1 MKTENSTGP
10 LPGLTAQWR
19 KLLLAVIGMIAL
31 SVMSCRSPGRMTAS
45 SRLSDSLQ
53 SVRQSV
59 LTLLPVPASV
69 AQTKLSMSQLA
80 ALPEGAGYSARSGQ
94 ATATVLRGQGDTLII
109 TSTCDSLAREV
120 IALREELIR
129 IRNET
134 GETVE
139 EPPPQVVQEPTG
151 FQWFQIWIGR
161 IAVAVLLLILIKRR
175 LKRN

>member
-1 MKTENSTGP
+1 
-10 LPGLTAQWR
+10 
-19 KLLLAVIGMIAL
+19 
-31 SVMSCRSPGRMTAS
+31 
-45 SRLSDSLQ
+45 
-53 SVRQSV
+53 
-59 LTLLPVPASV
+59 
-69 AQTKLSMSQLA
+69 MSQLA

-139 EPPPQVVQEPTG
+139 EPPPQVVQERYLPLPAPVITG
-151 FQWFQIWIGR
+151 ISQEECAGANRFPMVSNMDRTDSRSRTSLNTDKTAIET
-161 IAVAVLLLILIKRR
+161 
-175 LKRN
+175 

>member
-1 MKTENSTGP
+1 M
-10 LPGLTAQWR
+10 
-19 KLLLAVIGMIAL
+19 
-31 SVMSCRSPGRMTAS
+31 
-45 SRLSDSLQ
+45 
-53 SVRQSV
+53 